1 LFIERGEIGKEVL
14 TQFFEYLRRYQDLN
28 VSTLR
33 IVTRAGGE
41 MLRQMAPK
49 ITKLNYDVLEI
60 DLENIKSPKL

>member
-1 LFIERGEIGKEVL
+1 ML

-41 MLRQMAPK
+41 ILQQMAPK

-60 DLENIKSPKL
+60 DLQNVQSPKL